1 MKKTAFLLGMLF
13 CLYSLIACSDPA
25 LGSNTR
31 YKLYPTKN
39 MWTFLKLDTETGKIW
54 QVHFSIDGKDSRF
67 EIPLNSGDIA
77 QTLKKSKKIGRY
89 ELYQTQ
95 NMYNFILL
103 DQLDG
108 HTYQIQWSHEKNGR
122 LIMQISD

>member
-1 MKKTAFLLGMLF
+1 MEITFINLHENNLYLIHQTKGILNEENSFLIRHAF

-54 QVHFSIDGKDSRF
+54 QVHFSVDGKDSRF
-67 EIPLNSGDIA
+67 EIPLNSSDIA
-77 QTLKKSKKIGRY
+77 QTLKKSKKNWTIRTIPNTKY
-89 ELYQTQ
+89 V
-95 NMYNFILL
+95 
-103 DQLDG
+103 
-108 HTYQIQWSHEKNGR
+108 
-122 LIMQISD
+122 

>member
-1 MKKTAFLLGMLF
+1 MKKVLLLLSMFF
-13 CLYSLIACSDPA
+13 CMYNLIACSENTSD
-25 LGSNTR
+25 SNTR

-54 QVHFSIDGKDSRF
+54 QVHFSIEGKDSRL

-89 ELYQTQ
+89 ALYQTQ

-103 DQLDG
+103 DQIDG
-108 HTYQIQWSHEKNGR
+108 HTYQIQWSHERDGR
-122 LIMQISD
+122 LIMRISD